1 MFKFRLYVAGET
13 QNSSQAVSNLNAL
26 CLTYLPDR
34 HEIELVDVLRNPKR
48 ALKDQ
53 IFMTP
58 TLVKFSP
65 LPAGKIIGTLNQTK
79 PVLQALGIGTSGP
92 RETEKES
99 LGLHRLE
106 SGNERADR
114 DVAANRAAA
123 RRTDGRASG
132 YGGGP

>member
-1 MFKFRLYVAGET
+1 VFKFRLYVAGET
-13 QNSSQAVSNLNAL
+13 QNSSQAGSNLNAL

-79 PVLQALGIGTSGP
+79 PVLQALGIGTS
-92 RETEKES
+92 
-99 LGLHRLE
+99 
-106 SGNERADR
+106 
-114 DVAANRAAA
+114 
-123 RRTDGRASG
+123 AS
-132 YGGGP
+132 